1 MPLYEYRCRDCGHR
15 FEILQRLGEGA
26 AGLACPRCR
35 AAALDKQFSTFATAS
50 ASGPST
56 AGTGGIGEMTAGCD
70 APDCGAGAGPCWG
83 GGCDMD
89 DFD

>member
-26 AGLACPRCR
+26 GGLACGRCG

-50 ASGPST
+50 GSLA
-56 AGTGGIGEMTAGCD
+56 AADAAACD
-70 APDCGAGAGPCWG
+70 APDCGAGACCG
-83 GGCDMD
+83 GGACSWDAGN
-89 DFD
+89 

>member
-15 FEILQRLGEGA
+15 FEILQSLGEGA

-50 ASGPST
+50 GSAAAET
-56 AGTGGIGEMTAGCD
+56 AAGCD
-70 APDCGAGAGPCWG
+70 MADCGAGACCG
-83 GGCDMD
+83 GGSCAME
-89 DFD
+89 DFN